1 MWSESWRPSV
11 SRLPPPELSGNSLND
26 FRLRVD
32 FIHICLPYF
41 GALQDP
47 TTSALE
53 DDPTMAAY
61 RIGGYYD
68 RPIARRLAEEAGL
81 PRGSFA
87 RSKIAVSQLLH
98 HGAKSSYTPATV
110 AAIDGF
116 ASAEGRTVP
125 WDHVSFVVRRRHR
138 AAIKLAHTVGLGR
151 AVRGLEHRRQRAVHF
166 DGELGNVVLRW
177 AVSVVGPRYRV

>member
-1 MWSESWRPSV
+1 MRH
-11 SRLPPPELSGNSLND
+11 LPPPELSGNSMAD
-26 FRLRVD
+26 FRLRID
-32 FIHICLPYF
+32 CIHVPLPYF
-41 GALQDP
+41 GALQQP

-87 RSKIAVSQLLH
+87 QTKIAVSQLLH
-98 HGAKSSYTPATV
+98 RGDRAAYAPATIASIEQF
-110 AAIDGF
+110 AAR
-116 ASAEGRTVP
+116 EGRRIVFRP
-125 WDHVSFVVRRRHR
+125 AHVVTRRQR
-138 AAIKLAHTVGLGR
+138 AAIKLARRVGLGR
-151 AVRGLEHRRQRAVHF
+151 LTRGIELRRQRAVHF
-166 DGELGNVVLRW
+166 DGTLGGLVFRW